1 MAAVDTIKARLSI
14 EDVVGSYI
22 GLEPAGKYLRARC
35 PFHNEKT
42 ASFVVT
48 PDRGI
53 FHCFGCGKGGDI
65 FTFVQEIEHVPFREA
80 LESLASR
87 AGVQLDDLPDEER
100 GQRSA
105 ILEAL
110 DLAARFY
117 AAVLPR
123 TPEAVA
129 YVSGRGI
136 TEDSVKAFG
145 IGYAPAGGTMLVSA
159 LRKRGITVQVM
170 EAAGLAIK
178 GKDGNWYDRFRE
190 RVMFPMRDTAGRV
203 VAFSGRVLPN
213 TREAERGSA
222 KYINSPETPVY
233 HKGKFLYGL
242 DMARKAIAVDGACI
256 CVEGQMDL
264 VLAHQAGTANT
275 VAVSGTAIT
284 EEHIRLL
291 SRFTTRFVLALDAD
305 VAGIRAGGKFVQLAF
320 AYDAAVDAIVLPDGQ
335 DPADLV
341 RTQGAD
347 AWKAA
352 VTAARPYLLVRSE
365 ALGLQDPQSRGRAV
379 LSELAPLIAHYQS
392 ELLLDE
398 AIRMVASA
406 ARVSPDAL
414 RSDVSRIRAML
425 GRSPRNPATAQPE
438 PARVESDTF
447 FDSREQTL
455 DRLVGLLVDASPED
469 REAVRI
475 RMDDLRSP
483 GTFDAIWKSRESNL
497 QNLAFGAD
505 MLYRGITD
513 AEAHKKRTG
522 LIEDWWRST
531 IEQDIKALS
540 EEIARAEQSGTDTG
554 PLFARL
560 ADLVKQRSKAYE
572 S

>member
-1 MAAVDTIKARLSI
+1 MAAVDTIKARLTI

-65 FTFVQEIEHVPFREA
+65 FTFVQEIEHVTFREA
-80 LESLASR
+80 LESLALR
-87 AGVQLDDLPDEER
+87 AGIQLDDVPDEER

-110 DLAARFY
+110 DLAARY
-117 AAVLPR
+117 YTAILPR
-123 TPEAVA
+123 TPAAQE

-136 TEDSVKAFG
+136 TDETVKTFG

-159 LRKRGITVQVM
+159 LRKRGVTVQVM
-170 EAAGLAIK
+170 EVAGLAIK
-178 GKDGNWYDRFRE
+178 GRDGEWYDRFRE
-190 RVMFPMRDTAGRV
+190 RVMFPLRDTAGRV
-203 VAFSGRVLPN
+203 IAFSGRVLPN
-213 TREAERGSA
+213 TREAQRGSA

-242 DMARKAIAVDGACI
+242 DMARKSIATSGACV

-264 VLAHQAGTANT
+264 VLAHQAGTTNT

-291 SRFTTRFVLALDAD
+291 SRFTQRFILALDAD
-305 VAGIRAGGKFVQLAF
+305 AAGIRAAGKFVQLAF
-320 AYDAAVDAIVLPDGQ
+320 GYDAAVDAIVLPMGQ
-335 DPADLV
+335 DPADV
-341 RTQGAD
+341 IRGD
-347 AWKAA
+347 GGIAWHAA
-352 VTAARPYLLVRSE
+352 LTSARPYLVVRAE
-365 ALGLQDPQSRGRAV
+365 ILATLDPQSRGRAV

-406 ARVSPDAL
+406 ARVSPEAL

-425 GRSPRNPATAQPE
+425 GRSSTGPVSSVVQPVKPISE
-438 PARVESDTF
+438 TIP
-447 FDSREQTL
+447 DSRDETL
-455 DRLVGLLVDASPED
+455 DRLIGLLADASPDERD
-469 REAVRI
+469 AVRD
-475 RMDDLRSP
+475 RMDSLKGP
-483 GTFDAIWKSRESNL
+483 GTFDSIWQSRQANL
-497 QNLAFGAD
+497 QSLAFSAD
-505 MLYRGITD
+505 ILYRGITD
-513 AEAHKKRTG
+513 AEALKKRTG
-522 LIEDWWRST
+522 LIEDWWRTT
-531 IEQDIKALS
+531 IEQDIKVLS
-540 EEIARAEQSGTDTG
+540 EAIARAEQSGTDIG
-554 PLFARL
+554 PLFTQL